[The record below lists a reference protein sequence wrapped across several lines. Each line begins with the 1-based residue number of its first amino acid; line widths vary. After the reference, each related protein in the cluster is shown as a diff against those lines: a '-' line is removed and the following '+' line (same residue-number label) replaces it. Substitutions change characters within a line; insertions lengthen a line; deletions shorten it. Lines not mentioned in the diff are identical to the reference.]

1 MIDLVVAKLK
11 TGTWKNVIPFGYPI
25 PATPY
30 LVVKEEPTPLGYV
43 RWRIIGHALPAQLM
57 ILRTYMRKDVYNL
70 LNKVAIAGT
79 GADTRYCKLDAIPNE
94 TNGTLSVVS
103 DDGTIS
109 IETLFQQFNAP

>member
-11 TGTWKNVIPFGYPI
+11 TGAWKNVIPFGIPI
-25 PATPY
+25 PSSPY

-43 RWRIIGHALPAQLM
+43 RWRIIGHAKPEQLM
-57 ILRTYMRKDVYNL
+57 ILRTYMRKTVVGL
-70 LNKVAIAGT
+70 LDKVAISGT
-79 GADTRYCKLDAIPNE
+79 SPDTRYMKLDAMPNE

-109 IETLFQQFNAP
+109 LESNFQQFNAP